1 MSGNINDTNIERVR
15 KDVENMLNDIRG
27 NDIRGNDIRGNDI
40 RGNVSNV
47 DVAEMEYK
55 YRYLYKTSKTLFNF
69 ILKKVNDSESFD
81 DEYFRKTINF
91 MLQQIQDIQQS
102 STSQYDASANVSY
115 HLAKK
120 YIPQYKN
127 KN

>member
-15 KDVENMLNDIRG
+15 KDVENMKSELRDMKSEYTLTNSDI
-27 NDIRGNDIRGNDI
+27 
-40 RGNVSNV
+40 S
-47 DVAEMEYK
+47 ELEYK

-69 ILKKVNDSESFD
+69 ILKKGSNPHEFD
-81 DEYFRKTINF
+81 DEYFNRTIDF
-91 MLQQIQDIQQS
+91 MLNQIHSIQQS
-102 STSQYDASANVSY
+102 TTSQYDASANVSY

-127 KN
+127 HK